1 MGMAF
6 LHRYRLQLGITAL
19 LAMLLALFALLSPQT
34 FLGGR
39 IYISFLSTI
48 PFIAILALGLT
59 FLVIAGELDM
69 SFPSLMAMAG
79 LLFAE
84 IYLRTASPWLGFV
97 AALAAGGIGGLLNGL
112 LVVKVGVP
120 SIIATIGTQFF
131 WRGLSALL
139 ASGLARNIASI
150 RGTDFHQLMVGR
162 VLGIPAQALWF
173 LALAILLALLLNRHV
188 FGERVLFTGDNLR
201 AARLNGVDTDRVRL
215 WLFTM
220 MGLLSAFVAV
230 LVCLEMGNWWPTQGE
245 GYLLLVF
252 AAIFIGGTSVFGGRG
267 TLYGTCIGAI
277 IIGIIEAG
285 IISAGFSG
293 FWTRLVHGLIIVVS
307 VSIYATIFRT
317 GRS

>member
-1 MGMAF
+1 MAF